1 MHYTDLPAPA
11 WTINGVLP
19 KPGRFYRKVLIF
31 VHEFG
36 QITRTSNK
44 ALCEFLHL

>member
-1 MHYTDLPAPA
+1 
-11 WTINGVLP
+11 LP
-19 KPGRFYRKVLIF
+19 KPGGFYRKALIF